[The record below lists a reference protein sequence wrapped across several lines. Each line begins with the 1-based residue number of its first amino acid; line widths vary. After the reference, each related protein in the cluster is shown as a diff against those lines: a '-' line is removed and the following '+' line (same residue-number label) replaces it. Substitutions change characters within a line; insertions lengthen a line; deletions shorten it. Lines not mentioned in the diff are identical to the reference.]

1 LPSGLHGRVSPSLSE
16 AAPAVTPGRQLGAE
30 VWDRALLGQPEAN
43 LLQSWKWGE
52 LQSRFGWSVERLA
65 FHEGRS
71 GVCSLQR
78 SATLFPGGAV
88 YYVPRGP
95 AVAERE
101 RLLVLDELERRANA
115 GRAMVLRVEPNAL
128 VGDEWPA
135 FFEGRGFVKG
145 KAVQPEATRVLRID
159 VDPDRLRAGFKPKTR
174 YNLNLAEKKG
184 VRVRASRDVA
194 TFAQLAANTGK
205 RQQIHL
211 PGTAYYQAAIDLFGP
226 GDEVRLY
233 LADHEGETL
242 AGIMVFRFGT
252 TAYYLFGGSSDNK
265 RELMPNYLLHWQ
277 AMLDFKTLGC
287 DSYDWWGIPEEP
299 APDHPWF
306 GLYRFKTGF
315 GGETVRYAGLY
326 EHVLR
331 PGPLRLERRL
341 QQLKA
346 KVRAPILR

>member
-1 LPSGLHGRVSPSLSE
+1 LSE
-16 AAPAVTPGRQLGAE
+16 PGLTVTPGEQLGAQA
-30 VWDRALLGQPEAN
+30 WDQFLLAQPEGN

-52 LQSRFGWSVERLA
+52 LQSRFGWRVERLA
-65 FHEGRS
+65 FHGGRS

-78 SATLFPGGAV
+78 SAAILPGGATF
-88 YYVPRGP
+88 YVPRGP

-101 RLLVLDELERRANA
+101 RLLVLDTLERRAAA
-115 GRAMVLRVEPNAL
+115 GGGLVLRVEPNAL

-145 KAVQPEATRVLRID
+145 KAVQPEATRLLRID
-159 VDPDRLRAGFKPKTR
+159 LDPESLKAGFKPKTR

-184 VRVRASRDVA
+184 VRVRGSRDVA
-194 TFAQLAANTGK
+194 TFARLAFETGK
-205 RQQIHL
+205 RQGVHL
-211 PGTAYYQAAIDLFGP
+211 PGVAYYQAALEIFAP
-226 GDEVRLY
+226 TDEVRLY
-233 LADHEGETL
+233 LADHEGDTL
-242 AGIMVFRFGT
+242 GGIMVFRFGN
-252 TAYYLFGGSSDNK
+252 TAYYLFGGSSDRK

-277 AMLDFKTLGC
+277 AMLDFRALGC
-287 DSYDWWGIPEEP
+287 DTYDWWGIPEEP

-315 GGETVRYAGLY
+315 GGDTVRYAGLY

-331 PGPLRLERRL
+331 PGRLNLERRL

-346 KVRAPILR
+346 KVRRPILR

>member
-1 LPSGLHGRVSPSLSE
+1 MSE
-16 AAPAVTPGRQLGAE
+16 AALAVSSGQRLGAQA
-30 VWDRALLGQPEAN
+30 WDQALLGQPEGN

-52 LQSRFGWSVERLA
+52 LQARFGWAVERLA
-65 FHEGRS
+65 FRDGRS

-78 SATLFPGGAV
+78 SASLYPGGSV

-101 RLLVLDELERRANA
+101 RLLVLDELERRATA
-115 GRAMVLRVEPNAL
+115 GRALILRVEPNAR

-135 FFEGRGFVKG
+135 FFEGREFVKG
-145 KAVQPEATRVLRID
+145 KAVQPEATRLLRID
-159 VDPDRLRAGFKPKTR
+159 VEPDTLRAGFKPKTR

-184 VRVRASRDVA
+184 VTVRAAADAA
-194 TFAQLAANTGK
+194 TFARLAANTGK

-211 PGTAYYQAAIDLFGP
+211 PGAAYYQAALDLFGP
-226 GDEVRLY
+226 ADEVRLY
-233 LADHEGETL
+233 FADHEGETL

-252 TAYYLFGGSSDNK
+252 TAYYLFGGSSDSK

-277 AMLDFKTLGC
+277 AMLDFKALGC
-287 DSYDWWGIPEEP
+287 DTYDWWGIPEEP

-315 GGETVRYAGLY
+315 GGETVRYIGLY

-346 KVRAPILR
+346 RIRPPVPILR

>member
-1 LPSGLHGRVSPSLSE
+1 LRARVSPSLSE
-16 AAPAVTPGRQLGAE
+16 VGLAVTPGERLGAQA
-30 VWDRALLGQPEAN
+30 WDEQLLAQPEAH

-65 FHEGRS
+65 FHEGRA

-78 SATLFPGGAV
+78 SASLFPGGAV

-95 AVAERE
+95 VVRE
-101 RLLVLDELERRANA
+101 RDRLLALDALEQRASA
-115 GRAMVLRVEPNAL
+115 GRGLVLRVEPNAL

-145 KAVQPEATRVLRID
+145 KAVQPEATRLLRID
-159 VDPDRLRAGFKPKTR
+159 LDPDSLKAGFKPKTR

-184 VRVRASRDVA
+184 VTVRASRDVA
-194 TFAQLAANTGK
+194 TFARLAADTGK
-205 RQQIHL
+205 RQGIHL
-211 PGTAYYQAAIDLFGP
+211 PGVAYYQAALDLFGP
-226 GDEVRLY
+226 TDEVRLY
-233 LADHEGETL
+233 LADHEGEIL
-242 AGIMVFRFGT
+242 GGIMVFRFGK
-252 TAYYLFGGSSDNK
+252 TAYYLFGGSSDRK
-265 RELMPNYLLHWQ
+265 RELMPNYLLHWR
-277 AMLDFKTLGC
+277 AMLDFKALGC
-287 DSYDWWGIPEEP
+287 SAYDWWGIPEEP

-315 GGETVRYAGLY
+315 GGETVRYIGLY

-331 PGPLRLERRL
+331 PGPLKLERRL

-346 KVRAPILR
+346 RVRPPVPILR

>member
-1 LPSGLHGRVSPSLSE
+1 MSEPGL
-16 AAPAVTPGRQLGAE
+16 AVTPGEQLGAQR
-30 VWDRALLGQPEAN
+30 WDELLLAQPEGS

-78 SATLFPGGAV
+78 SAALLPGRAT

-101 RLLVLDELERRANA
+101 RLLVLDTLERRAAA
-115 GRAMVLRVEPNAL
+115 GGGLVLRVEPNDR

-135 FFEGRGFVKG
+135 FFEGRGFVRG
-145 KAVQPEATRVLRID
+145 KAVQPEATQLLRID
-159 VDPDRLRAGFKPKTR
+159 LDPESLKAGFKPKTR
-174 YNLNLAEKKG
+174 YNLNLAERKG
-184 VRVRASRDVA
+184 VRVRGSRDVA
-194 TFAQLAANTGK
+194 TFAKLATETGK
-205 RQQIHL
+205 RQGVHL
-211 PGTAYYQAAIDLFGP
+211 PGVAYYQAALEIFGP
-226 GDEVRLY
+226 SDGVRLY
-233 LADHEGETL
+233 LADHAGDIL
-242 AGIMVFRFGT
+242 GGIMVFRFGK
-252 TAYYLFGGSSDNK
+252 TAYYLFGGSSDQK

-277 AMLDFKTLGC
+277 AMLDFRAMGC
-287 DSYDWWGIPEEP
+287 DTYDWWGIPEEP
-299 APDHPWF
+299 AADHPWF

-331 PGPLRLERRL
+331 PRPLKLERRL

-346 KVRAPILR
+346 RVRRPILR

>member
-1 LPSGLHGRVSPSLSE
+1 LSE
-16 AAPAVTPGRQLGAE
+16 AGLAVTPGEQLGPQG
-30 VWDRALLGQPEAN
+30 WDELLLAQREGN

-52 LQSRFGWSVERLA
+52 LQSRFGWRVERLA
-65 FHEGRS
+65 FHAGHL
-71 GVCSLQR
+71 GVCSLQQ
-78 SATLFPGGAV
+78 SAALFPGGAT

-101 RLLVLDELERRANA
+101 RLLVLDTLERRAAA
-115 GRAMVLRVEPNAL
+115 GGGLVLRVEPNDT

-145 KAVQPEATRVLRID
+145 KPVQPQATRLLRIAL
-159 VDPDRLRAGFKPKTR
+159 DPESLKAGFKPKTR

-184 VRVRASRDVA
+184 VRVHGSRDVA
-194 TFAQLAANTGK
+194 TFARLALETGK
-205 RQQIHL
+205 RQGVHL
-211 PGTAYYQAAIDLFGP
+211 PGVAYYQAALEIFGP
-226 GDEVRLY
+226 SDEVRLY
-233 LADHEGETL
+233 LAEHEGDTL
-242 AGIMVFRFGT
+242 GGIMVFRFGK
-252 TAYYLFGGSSDNK
+252 TAYYLFGGSGDRK

-277 AMLDFKTLGC
+277 AMLDFRAMGC
-287 DSYDWWGIPEEP
+287 DTYDWWGIPEEP

-315 GGETVRYAGLY
+315 GGETVRYVGLY

-331 PGPLRLERRL
+331 PGPLKLERRL

-346 KVRAPILR
+346 KVRRPILR

>member
-1 LPSGLHGRVSPSLSE
+1 LSE
-16 AAPAVTPGRQLGAE
+16 TGIAVTPGEQLGAQA
-30 VWDRALLGQPEAN
+30 WDTLLLAQPEGN

-52 LQSRFGWSVERLA
+52 LQSRFGWGVERLA

-78 SATLFPGGAV
+78 TAALFPGGAT

-95 AVAERE
+95 AVAEPE
-101 RLLVLDELERRANA
+101 RLLVLDTLERRAA
-115 GRAMVLRVEPNAL
+115 GGGGLVLRVEPNDR

-135 FFEGRGFVKG
+135 FFEGRGFVRG
-145 KAVQPEATRVLRID
+145 KSVQPEATQLLRID
-159 VDPDRLRAGFKPKTR
+159 LDPESLKAGFKPKTR

-184 VRVRASRDVA
+184 VRVRGSRDVA
-194 TFAQLAANTGK
+194 IFARLALETGK
-205 RQQIHL
+205 RQGVHL
-211 PGTAYYQAAIDLFGP
+211 PGVAYYQAALDIFGP
-226 GDEVRLY
+226 SDEVRLY
-233 LADHEGETL
+233 LADHEGDIL
-242 AGIMVFRFGT
+242 GGILVFRFGK
-252 TAYYLFGGSSDNK
+252 TAYYLFGGSSDQK

-277 AMLDFKTLGC
+277 AMLDFRAMGC
-287 DSYDWWGIPEEP
+287 DTYDWWGIPEEP

-326 EHVLR
+326 EQVLR
-331 PGPLRLERRL
+331 PGPLKLERRL

-346 KVRAPILR
+346 KVRGPILR

>member
-1 LPSGLHGRVSPSLSE
+1 LHGPVSLSLSE
-16 AAPAVTPGRQLGAE
+16 AVLAVTPGQQLGAQT
-30 VWDRALLGQPEAN
+30 WDRLLLAQPEGN

-52 LQSRFGWSVERLA
+52 LQTRFGWTVERLA

-71 GVCSLQR
+71 GVCSMQR

-88 YYVPRGP
+88 FYVPRGP

-101 RLLVLDELERRANA
+101 RLLVLDELERRASA
-115 GRAMVLRVEPNAL
+115 GRALLLRVEPNVP

-135 FFEGRGFVKG
+135 FFEGRGFAKG
-145 KAVQPEATRVLRID
+145 KAVQPEATRLLRID
-159 VDPDRLRAGFKPKTR
+159 VDPETLKAGFKPKTR

-184 VRVRASRDVA
+184 VTVRASRDVA
-194 TFAQLAANTGK
+194 TFARLALDTGK
-205 RQQIHL
+205 RQGIHL
-211 PGTAYYQAAIDLFGP
+211 PGVTYYQAALELFAP
-226 GDEVRLY
+226 SDEVRLY
-233 LADHEGETL
+233 LAEHEGDVL
-242 AGIMVFRFGT
+242 GGIMVFRFGR
-252 TAYYLFGGSSDNK
+252 TAYYLFGGSSDRK

-277 AMLDFKTLGC
+277 AILDFKALGC
-287 DSYDWWGIPEEP
+287 DTYDWWGIPEEP

-315 GGETVRYAGLY
+315 GGETVRYVGLY

-331 PGPLRLERRL
+331 PGPLGLERRL

-346 KVRAPILR
+346 KVRPAVPILR